1 MPGDISAALQTLKAH
16 LCNINPTGLNGFEGL
31 VGYVLGYITDCSYR
45 LASSG
50 AQFGLDGQAVN
61 SQSKVVF
68 EAKRYI
74 NSLKKDDIKSKLF
87 DISTINADTDIW
99 VLAATTVVGTQMA
112 KSCHEF
118 AEAHG
123 FAVLILDWQELPL
136 PQLAVAMAA
145 AGQEVIEKYFSTLN
159 NTEKAALGGALAVI
173 RAHTVYEGCL
183 SHLKQSLCVASVSY
197 QMALKANME
206 FLHTVFANRRK
217 AKLHFGQ
224 ALCPN
229 ETTALVV
236 KPRSQLVA
244 QIQEKLTQ
252 TSSKVLFILGGE
264 GVGKSWIVAQTWLGL
279 IEKPIFLFCNPISI
293 SCIFIYLFVRW
304 DECTFIPP
312 NLFPHG

>member
-1 MPGDISAALQTLKAH
+1 
-16 LCNINPTGLNGFEGL
+16 
-31 VGYVLGYITDCSYR
+31 
-45 LASSG
+45 
-50 AQFGLDGQAVN
+50 
-61 SQSKVVF
+61 
-68 EAKRYI
+68 
-74 NSLKKDDIKSKLF
+74 
-87 DISTINADTDIW
+87 
-99 VLAATTVVGTQMA
+99 MA

-279 IEKPIFLFCNPISI
+279 IEKPIFLFCNPEMFLENFGTLDIERLLIKKLIEQTGDNETTASI
-293 SCIFIYLFVRW
+293 NRW
-304 DECTFIPP
+304 QRRLRLWRQAVPQQSELVFWLDGINQQSSVQWERAINLLYDYTEARGIKLIITCRQYFYDTQLLPQHDYPVDKLMIPQWTAQQRDEI
-312 NLFPHG
+312 LVSKGV